1 MTNKQINTING
12 YFNTKHMDRKQL
24 ESVLDFDNLTMD
36 EKYIPEIM
44 ELLKS
49 GYNEDEENII
59 RSYVL
64 FVKNRSDSGDIAWE
78 VFVSKLNELE
88 LENSALGIRVQK
100 ISESAYWEVFFNHF
114 DLTYYENGEVK
125 LTFNQEWYEES
136 EQENAYAFLAEQD
149 ININSKES
157 NVITKIA
164 ERWEVFSQE
173 EKDSIIS
180 ALDAIYSTHY
190 VNKSRVDITKKSVKS
205 ITMSKA
211 DLTPEAGIRD
221 YRIEFTDG
229 DYIGLRF

>member
-1 MTNKQINTING
+1 
-12 YFNTKHMDRKQL
+12 MDRKQL

>member
-1 MTNKQINTING
+1 M
-12 YFNTKHMDRKQL
+12 
-24 ESVLDFDNLTMD
+24 
-36 EKYIPEIM
+36 
-44 ELLKS
+44 
-49 GYNEDEENII
+49 
-59 RSYVL
+59 
-64 FVKNRSDSGDIAWE
+64 
-78 VFVSKLNELE
+78 
-88 LENSALGIRVQK
+88 
-100 ISESAYWEVFFNHF
+100 
-114 DLTYYENGEVK
+114 
-125 LTFNQEWYEES
+125 
-136 EQENAYAFLAEQD
+136 AEQD

>member
-1 MTNKQINTING
+1 
-12 YFNTKHMDRKQL
+12 MDRKQL

-125 LTFNQEWYEES
+125 LTFNQEWYKES

-157 NVITKIA
+157 NVITKIT

>member
-1 MTNKQINTING
+1 M
-12 YFNTKHMDRKQL
+12 
-24 ESVLDFDNLTMD
+24 
-36 EKYIPEIM
+36 
-44 ELLKS
+44 
-49 GYNEDEENII
+49 
-59 RSYVL
+59 L
-64 FVKNRSDSGDIAWE
+64 FVKNRSNSGDITWE

-88 LENSALGIRVQK
+88 LENSVLGIRVQK

-125 LTFNQEWYEES
+125 LTFNQEWYKES

-164 ERWEVFSQE
+164 EKWEVFSQE